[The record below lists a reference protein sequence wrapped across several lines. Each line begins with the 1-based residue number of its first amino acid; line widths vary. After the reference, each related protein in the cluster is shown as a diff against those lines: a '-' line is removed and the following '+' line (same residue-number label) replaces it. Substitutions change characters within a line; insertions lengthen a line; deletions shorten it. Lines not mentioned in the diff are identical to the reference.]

1 MYLDGLRNKVFTR
14 HSLLLC
20 LFFGPTGMYR
30 EREWEREWSCLW
42 RQLVAS
48 THLRGVRPAG
58 VVSHLLTRAVTGA
71 VRGEKLEDI
80 MLAGADKDL

>member
-1 MYLDGLRNKVFTR
+1 MELPLAAAGGI
-14 HSLLLC
+14 HPS
-20 LFFGPTGMYR
+20 
-30 EREWEREWSCLW
+30 ES
-42 RQLVAS
+42 
-48 THLRGVRPAG
+48 GVRPAG